1 MNGITLTDPT
11 DIKRFHMTAQLKA
24 LRLEIMGFKHS
35 KGSVYA
41 HIKRTYGFTGD
52 RHEVAN
58 QLHEMI
64 QKL

>member
-1 MNGITLTDPT
+1 MNGVTLTDPT

-35 KGSVYA
+35 KGSIYS

-52 RHEVAN
+52 HHEVAD

-64 QKL
+64 NNL

>member
-1 MNGITLTDPT
+1 MEGVTLTDPT

-24 LRLEIMGFKHS
+24 LRLEILGFKHS

-41 HIKRTYGFTGD
+41 HVKRTYGLKGD
-52 RHEVAN
+52 RHDVAI
-58 QLHEMI
+58 QLLEMI